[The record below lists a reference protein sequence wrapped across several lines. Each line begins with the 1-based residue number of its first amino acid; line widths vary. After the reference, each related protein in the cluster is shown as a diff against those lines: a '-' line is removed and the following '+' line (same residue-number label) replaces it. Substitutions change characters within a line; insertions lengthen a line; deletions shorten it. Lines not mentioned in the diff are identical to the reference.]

1 MSIIIIGAGEVGYHL
16 ARRLSHEKQD
26 VVIIDR
32 DPEKIRRVQN
42 TLDVQAIQGSG
53 GSVGVLKEAGI
64 SEASMVIAVTNS
76 DEANMISCLVA
87 GVQDRVPKK
96 IARVRDPDYSALFPL
111 FDKEHLD
118 IDYVIN
124 PDLEV
129 AEMILKLVEVPEA
142 TEVVDFADG
151 LIRMVGFPLP
161 PDSSSAGKSLAELSR
176 LNPQS
181 GLIIVA
187 VQKGEK
193 VFIPKGPDTLS
204 ANDLLFMVMD
214 RKRTAQALTSFGTK
228 HRPMKKVMILGGGFI
243 GLHLADTLEDRGV
256 QIKIIEQNESRCLEI
271 AQKCSRA
278 LVLRGDATY
287 QDLLLEENVQEMDA
301 FIAVTDDEETNVM
314 ISLLAKKM
322 GVRRVMTLV
331 NKVAYSP
338 LVHSIGVDVVISP
351 RHAAVDKIM
360 QFIRRGKILSVSSL
374 PEENAEAFEAVA
386 METSDI
392 VGRPLREIEFPRDA
406 IVGALVRGSEVIIPK
421 GSTVIEPGD
430 RVMIFALKPAVPQME
445 KMMTVKLEYW

>member
-129 AEMILKLVEVPEA
+129 AEMILKLIEVPEA

-176 LNPQS
+176 LYPQS

-187 VQKGEK
+187 VQKGDK

-228 HRPMKKVMILGGGFI
+228 HRPVKKVMILGGGFI

-256 QIKIIEQNESRCLEI
+256 QIKIIEQDESRCLEI

-314 ISLLAKKM
+314 ISLLTKKM

-430 RVMIFALKPAVPQME
+430 RVMIFALKPAVPQVE

>member
-1 MSIIIIGAGEVGYHL
+1 
-16 ARRLSHEKQD
+16 
-26 VVIIDR
+26 
-32 DPEKIRRVQN
+32 
-42 TLDVQAIQGSG
+42 
-53 GSVGVLKEAGI
+53 
-64 SEASMVIAVTNS
+64 
-76 DEANMISCLVA
+76 
-87 GVQDRVPKK
+87 
-96 IARVRDPDYSALFPL
+96 
-111 FDKEHLD
+111 
-118 IDYVIN
+118 
-124 PDLEV
+124 
-129 AEMILKLVEVPEA
+129 
-142 TEVVDFADG
+142 
-151 LIRMVGFPLP
+151 
-161 PDSSSAGKSLAELSR
+161 
-176 LNPQS
+176 
-181 GLIIVA
+181 
-187 VQKGEK
+187 
-193 VFIPKGPDTLS
+193 
-204 ANDLLFMVMD
+204 
-214 RKRTAQALTSFGTK
+214 
-228 HRPMKKVMILGGGFI
+228 
-243 GLHLADTLEDRGV
+243 
-256 QIKIIEQNESRCLEI
+256 
-271 AQKCSRA
+271 
-278 LVLRGDATY
+278 
-287 QDLLLEENVQEMDA
+287 MDA

-430 RVMIFALKPAVPQME
+430 RVMIFALKPAVPQVE

>member
-16 ARRLSHEKQD
+16 ARRLSQEKQD

-32 DPEKIRRVQN
+32 DPDKIRRVQN
-42 TLDVQAIQGSG
+42 TLDVQAIHGSG

-76 DEANMISCLVA
+76 DETNMISCLVA
-87 GVQDRVPKK
+87 GVQDRIPKK
-96 IARVRDPDYSALFPL
+96 IARVRDPDYSVLFPL
-111 FDKEHLD
+111 FDKDHLD

-124 PDLEV
+124 PDTEV
-129 AEMILKLVEVPEA
+129 VEMVLKLIEVPEA

-151 LIRMVGFPLP
+151 QIRMVGFPLP
-161 PDSSSAGKSLAELSR
+161 PDSPLAGRSLAELNR
-176 LNPQS
+176 LYPQS
-181 GLIIVA
+181 GLIIAA

-193 VFIPKGPDTLS
+193 VFIPKGPDRL
-204 ANDLLFMVMD
+204 APGDLLFLVLD
-214 RKRTAQALTSFGTK
+214 RKRTAQALESFGTR
-228 HRPMKKVMILGGGFI
+228 HRPVNKVMILGGGFI
-243 GLHLADTLEDRGV
+243 GLHLAEKLDRRGM
-256 QIKIIEQNESRCLEI
+256 QIKIIEADENRCLEI
-271 AQKCSRA
+271 AERCGRA

-287 QDLLLEENVQEMDA
+287 QDLLVEENVEAMDA
-301 FIAVTDDEETNVM
+301 FIAVTEDEETNVM

-338 LVHSIGVDVVISP
+338 LVHSLGIDVVISP
-351 RHAAVDKIM
+351 RHAAVDKIL
-360 QFIRRGKILSVSSL
+360 QFIRRGKILAVSSL

-392 VGRPLREIEFPRDA
+392 VGRPLREIDFPREA
-406 IVGALVRGSEVIIPK
+406 IVGALLRGTEVIIPN
-421 GSTVIEPGD
+421 GSTVIQPGD
-430 RVMIFALKPAVPQME
+430 RVMIFALKKAVSRVE
-445 KMMTVKLEYW
+445 KLMTVKLEYW